1 MKTMMT
7 HGSHYLGKLYNDL
20 ITNSPQTI
28 SMDIPSDI
36 GRGRIAQTKIKHG
49 VILSDWKMCYQADM
63 NVQGPVSKEYMQ
75 IIFCLND
82 GISWGIMDEQHS
94 VTIQKNES
102 CIYAGHGGTEYIC
115 YKKDSD
121 FSFKSIK
128 IPIPYFSQLLS
139 DYFDGQEVTAYE
151 KKLLTGISKVP
162 VTPIMEQILA
172 ETSRFTQYRG
182 GLGYLYLDGKLLEL
196 LSIYLGEVLEL
207 DILMGKNISMSKTE
221 RTAIMEAKRII
232 DSQLA
237 FAPSCEEL
245 SRLVHLSVTKLT
257 RGFSSFYGMPI
268 HQYIIEQRLTQAAQL
283 LLEGDWNVSEITA
296 IVGYGKPS
304 NFAAAFK
311 KKYGVAPKNYRG
323 SYFDDAKK

>member
-1 MKTMMT
+1 MICNN
-7 HGSHYLGKLYNDL
+7 HYLNKLYNDL
-20 ITNSPQTI
+20 VTNSPKTI
-28 SMDIPSDI
+28 SMNIPSDI
-36 GRGRIAQTKIKHG
+36 GQGKIVQTKIKHG
-49 VILSDWKMCYQADM
+49 IVLSDWQMCYQSDM

-82 GISWGIMDEQHS
+82 GISWGIMDERRS

-115 YKKDSD
+115 YKKDSN

-128 IPIPYFSQLLS
+128 IPITYFSQLLA

-151 KKLLTGISKVP
+151 KKLLNGISKVP
-162 VTPIMEQILA
+162 VTPVMGQILS

-196 LSIYLGEVLEL
+196 LSIYLSEVLEL
-207 DILMGKNISMSKTE
+207 DILMGKNISMSRTE
-221 RTAIMEAKRII
+221 RTAIMEAKQII
-232 DSQLA
+232 DGQLA

-245 SRLVHLSVTKLT
+245 SRMVHLSMSKLT
-257 RGFSSFYGMPI
+257 RGFSSFYGIPI
-268 HQYIIEQRLTQAAQL
+268 HQYIIEQRLAQAAQL
-283 LLEGDWNVSEITA
+283 LLEGDWNVSEIAA

-323 SYFDDAKK
+323 SYLNKTKK

>member
-75 IIFCLND
+75 INFCLND

-128 IPIPYFSQLLS
+128 IPISYFSQLLS

-207 DILMGKNISMSKTE
+207 DILMGKSISMSKTE

-232 DSQLA
+232 DSKLA

-283 LLEGDWNVSEITA
+283 LLEGDWNVNEIAA

>member
-1 MKTMMT
+1 MICNN
-7 HGSHYLGKLYNDL
+7 HYLNKLYNDL
-20 ITNSPQTI
+20 VTNSPKTI
-28 SMDIPSDI
+28 SMNIPSDI
-36 GRGRIAQTKIKHG
+36 GQGKIVQTKIKHG
-49 VILSDWKMCYQADM
+49 IVLSDWQMCYQSDM

-82 GISWGIMDEQHS
+82 GISWGIMDERRS

-115 YKKDSD
+115 YKKDSN

-128 IPIPYFSQLLS
+128 IPITYFSQLLA

-151 KKLLTGISKVP
+151 KKLLNGISKVP
-162 VTPIMEQILA
+162 VTPVMEQILS

-196 LSIYLGEVLEL
+196 LSIYLSEVLEL
-207 DILMGKNISMSKTE
+207 DILMGKYISMSRTE
-221 RTAIMEAKRII
+221 RTAIMEAKQII
-232 DSQLA
+232 DGQLA

-245 SRLVHLSVTKLT
+245 SRMVHLSMSKLT

-268 HQYIIEQRLTQAAQL
+268 HQYIIEQRLAQAAQL
-283 LLEGDWNVSEITA
+283 LLEGDWNVSEIAA

-323 SYFDDAKK
+323 SYLNKTKK